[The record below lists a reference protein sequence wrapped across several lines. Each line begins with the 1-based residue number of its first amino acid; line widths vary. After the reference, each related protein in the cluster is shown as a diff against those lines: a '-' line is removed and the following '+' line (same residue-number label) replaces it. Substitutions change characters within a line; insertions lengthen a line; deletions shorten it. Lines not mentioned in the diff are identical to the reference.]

1 MGRDLIFYGS
11 KWDETSYFE
20 TIPSEARDQ
29 VLSGR
34 DGDLLADG
42 VARQHV
48 LQHVRRSA
56 YLIQQELT

>member
-48 LQHVRRSA
+48 RRSA
-56 YLIQQELT
+56 YLIHQELT